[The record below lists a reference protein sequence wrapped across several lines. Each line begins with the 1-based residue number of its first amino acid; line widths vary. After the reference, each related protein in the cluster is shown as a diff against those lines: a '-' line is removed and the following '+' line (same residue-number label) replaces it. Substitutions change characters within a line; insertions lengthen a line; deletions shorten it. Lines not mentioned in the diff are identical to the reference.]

1 MSIHD
6 AYKDEL
12 EDELT
17 DSSTNE
23 NKEAKEVIVDATIVK
38 SDIIQSKL
46 PHDIQNFESDKYRLA
61 ASCDQQVAAGSWIAA
76 NALYTIK
83 KYDLYKLIGNYEN
96 MDDMIN
102 ERYPFIGIKTAKKF
116 MRIVETLGQGP
127 EVKELFASNNQKK
140 LLEITR
146 IIEKEQVQTEDG
158 KEFVIV
164 NGEKIEKDVYA
175 KQIADK
181 IEADFKAKI
190 DSLESK
196 VDSLEGQKNS
206 LDSKLTKANDKLA
219 AQDKKINAIAKAKS
233 IDPNLV
239 QIIADTT
246 EAKNKITE
254 CLENVSLQFDLL
266 ENIPMELRNSH
277 LATEILQTVAMIQH
291 RIKGLQKNW
300 VDHIELI
307 AGPQVGE

>member
-12 EDELT
+12 DNELT
-17 DSSTNE
+17 DSITNE
-23 NKEAKEVIVDATIVK
+23 TKEAKKEIVDATIVDT
-38 SDIIQSKL
+38 DILQSKL
-46 PHDIQNFESDKYRLA
+46 PKDIQNFESDKYRLA
-61 ASCDQQVAAGSWIAA
+61 ASCDQQISAGSWIAA
-76 NALYTIK
+76 NALYTIE
-83 KYDLYKLIGNYEN
+83 KYSLFELLGDYKSLDELVTG
-96 MDDMIN
+96 
-102 ERYPFIGIKTAKKF
+102 RYPFLGLQTAKRWV
-116 MRIVETLGQGP
+116 RIVKTLGQGP
-127 EVKELFASNNQKK
+127 EVKSLFDNTSTKR
-140 LLEITR
+140 LLEIAQTVD
-146 IIEKEQVQTEDG
+146 KEQLQSEDG
-158 KEFVIV
+158 KEFIIV
-164 NGEKIEKDVYA
+164 GGEKIEKDLYA
-175 KQIADK
+175 KQIAEK
-181 IEADFKAKI
+181 IEADYKSKI

-206 LDSKLTKANDKLA
+206 LDTKLTKANDKLA

-239 QIIADTT
+239 QIIANTT

-277 LATEILQTVAMIQH
+277 LATEILQTVSMIQH